1 MRSRRWTVLLS
12 VLLVGLLM
20 LSACAPRTTAGE
32 VAAGAA
38 ESEIAVDL
46 PALVL
51 DIQEDGSFAV
61 GGQSLADLGAVVGQ
75 DLSALSVPADTVG
88 ALVANNIQHIQI
100 ENTPSGILI
109 LVNGKAI
116 PSLAWD
122 GESLVTTAEVLE
134 QFGAAPIALLDKIL
148 PLIRNLGLGVIV
160 RAPVAAGAEQL
171 PLVSTDVAAAE
182 RAMSAQQEFLQ
193 AVLVP
198 PTFLVTVTYAPDGS
212 WEVAGIGQAELD
224 RLIPGFGNALNL
236 GPDGIQQL
244 SAIGIEQIGIST
256 NENGFFISIN
266 GKTLPYLTWADG
278 RINNVLDLAV
288 QSGLLEGVVPG
299 MDTGALLQYVDALL
313 PAILASQISLNV
325 EFP

>member
-20 LSACAPRTTAGE
+20 MSACAPRTTAGE
-32 VAAGAA
+32 VAAGAGA
-38 ESEIAVDL
+38 SEIAVDL

-51 DIQEDGSFAV
+51 DIQEDGSLSV

-75 DLSALSVPADTVG
+75 DLSTFSVPPDTVG
-88 ALVANNIQHIQI
+88 TLVGSNIQHIQV
-100 ENTPSGILI
+100 ENTPDGLLI

-122 GESLVTTAEVLE
+122 GESLVTTAEVLD

-148 PLIRNLGLGVIV
+148 PLIRNLGLGVII

-171 PLVSTDVAAAE
+171 PLVSPDDAAAQ

-198 PTFLVTVTYAPDGS
+198 PTFLVTVSYAPDGS
-212 WEVAGIGQAELD
+212 WEIAGISQEDLATLAPA
-224 RLIPGFGNALNL
+224 LGNALPSDPAFPQTMNSL
-236 GPDGIQQL
+236 GIDKLGV
-244 SAIGIEQIGIST
+244 ST
-256 NENGFFISIN
+256 NEDGFFISIN
-266 GKTLPYLTWADG
+266 GKTLPYVTWADG

-288 QSGLLEGVVPG
+288 KTGMLDDAVPG
-299 MDTGALLQYVDALL
+299 MDIEGLLQYVDALL
-313 PAILASQISLNV
+313 PALLATQIGVNI